1 VEDCGSVINPMIVE
15 GQVHGGVAQ
24 GIAAA
29 LYERLAYDD
38 QAQPLS
44 GTFADLLVPTAGE
57 IPRIEIEHLET
68 PSAHSATGAKGM
80 GEGGMIGAPAA
91 VANAVSDALA
101 HLGVEID
108 EIPITPER
116 LLGAIRERRA
126 IATVGDAT

>member
-1 VEDCGSVINPMIVE
+1 VINPMIVE

-44 GTFADLLVPTAGE
+44 GTFADFLVPTAGE
-57 IPRIEIEHLET
+57 IPRIEIHHLET
-68 PSAHSATGAKGM
+68 PSTHSATGAKGM

-91 VANAVSDALA
+91 IANAVSDALA

-116 LLGAIRERRA
+116 LLGAIREHRA